1 MNPPKTAPISLRR
14 YRAPAAAALLLLGA
28 CNSQTV
34 IDKYQQAPVVVSG
47 DDAIVV
53 LGRRHKAEY
62 ETEQDFIDCVGKS
75 LSGREGPLRIIP
87 EKTFVDSMYPWF
99 ETSTAPMNVKRLQK
113 LLANQAV
120 AARIEEFG
128 IRYVIWV
135 DGSTETIDSNGGVS
149 CAVGPGGGGC
159 FGFASW
165 SDEARYE
172 ASIWDLESA
181 DVAGKVS
188 TETNGTSYMPAVIVP
203 IPLLARVQAN
213 ACSSMAGQLAGFIT
227 NAGPTAPGTLV
238 AGEAAD
244 ECEVDATQAC

>member
-1 MNPPKTAPISLRR
+1 MFRDS
-14 YRAPAAAALLLLGA
+14 PARPRWRALLPTLALVAISG
-28 CNSQTV
+28 CNSNTV
-34 IDKYQQAPVVVSG
+34 IDEYRQSPVVMS
-47 DDAIVV
+47 DQDAIVV

-62 ETEQDFIDCVGKS
+62 ETEQDFIACVGKS
-75 LSGREGPLRIIP
+75 LAGGGNPVRIIP

-99 ETSTAPMNVKRLQK
+99 ETSTAPMNVKRLQA
-113 LLANQAV
+113 LLANEAV
-120 AARIEEFG
+120 AARVEEFG

-135 DGSTETIDSNGGVS
+135 DGSTETIDSSGGVS

-181 DVAGKVS
+181 NVAGKVS

-227 NAGPTAPGTLV
+227 NGPAAPGAAPATLM
-238 AGEAAD
+238 AGD
-244 ECEVDATQAC
+244 ECEVNAPQPC